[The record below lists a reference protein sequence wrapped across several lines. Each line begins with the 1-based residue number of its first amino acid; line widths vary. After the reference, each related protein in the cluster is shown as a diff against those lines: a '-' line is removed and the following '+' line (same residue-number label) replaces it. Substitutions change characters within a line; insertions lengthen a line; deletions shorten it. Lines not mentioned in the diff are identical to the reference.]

1 MSPYAAHDMQLC
13 AERYRYYGISLG
25 LSIDQHVLRRTFA
38 LTFWYASVV
47 QDDPRAVHCSYTSC
61 LATVTLCFVIREVLL
76 LSQRVTIKT
85 RMLLLLLLLLCC
97 LSVFQRVMIK
107 AKPSSQLAHEPERPP
122 MV

>member
-47 QDDPRAVHCSYTSC
+47 QDDLRAVHCSYTSC

-76 LSQRVTIKT
+76 LFQRVTIKT
-85 RMLLLLLLLLCC
+85 RMLLLLLCC

>member
-1 MSPYAAHDMQLC
+1 MSPYAAHDMQSC

-76 LSQRVTIKT
+76 LFQRVTIKNT
-85 RMLLLLLLLLCC
+85 YAAAAAAAAAAAVLSVC
-97 LSVFQRVMIK
+97 LSTSNDQSK
-107 AKPSSQLAHEPERPP
+107 AVKPIST
-122 MV
+122 